1 MLFSLLRV
9 SINDY
14 EKNTFIYHI
23 TSEFTDIL
31 CQIIEGRGNR
41 DCRTPWCKCFGSR
54 KYHCFCRLCIS
65 A

>member
-14 EKNTFIYHI
+14 EKDSFIYHI

-31 CQIIEGRGNR
+31 CQII
-41 DCRTPWCKCFGSR
+41 
-54 KYHCFCRLCIS
+54 
-65 A
+65 